1 MKKFLLIGLV
11 YFILIQ
17 GVYAQDSNVTD
28 DVPDL
33 TMTELI
39 ILFSVSIL
47 VVTGIIIYI
56 TRELIF
62 RKKLEYDKKNLD
74 SKKDRDYEKYHSDWT
89 DDYEDFTAKK
99 KKFDD
104 EFRKDLEESK
114 LPNFYEVLGIPKTA
128 TQNEIKAKFRQLVK
142 ETHPDRTKD
151 KSSEDKMS
159 EINRAYEVLSDPD
172 KKEQYDKFLN

>member
-1 MKKFLLIGLV
+1 MKKFLLVGFAYLM
-11 YFILIQ
+11 FIQ
-17 GVYAQDSNVTD
+17 GAYAQESNATD

-39 ILFSVSIL
+39 ILFSVSII
-47 VVTGIIIYI
+47 VVTGIILYI
-56 TRELIF
+56 TREIIF

-89 DDYEDFTAKK
+89 DDYEDFTSKK

-104 EFRKDLEESK
+104 NFRKDLEESN
-114 LPNFYEVLGIPKTA
+114 LPNFYEVLGVPKTA
-128 TQNEIKAKFRQLVK
+128 TQIEIKTKFRQLAK
-142 ETHPDRTKD
+142 ELHPDKTKD

-172 KKEQYDKFLN
+172 KKEQYDKYLS

>member
-1 MKKFLLIGLV
+1 MKEFLLVGFV
-11 YFILIQ
+11 YFVLIQ
-17 GVYAQDSNVTD
+17 GAYAQESNVTD

-39 ILFSVSIL
+39 ILFSVSII

-56 TRELIF
+56 TREIIF
-62 RKKLEYDKKNLD
+62 RKKLDYDEKNLG

-104 EFRKDLEESK
+104 DFRKDLEESN
-114 LPNFYEVLGIPKTA
+114 LPNFYEVLGVPKTA
-128 TQNEIKAKFRQLVK
+128 TQSEIKTKFRQLAK
-142 ETHPDRTKD
+142 EIHPDKTKE
-151 KSSEDKMS
+151 KSSEEKMS